1 MPNPQCP
8 VCLATEVTLFA
19 DIPNVPTHCNL
30 LWATA
35 EAACEAP
42 RGDIQLG
49 FCPTCGHIF
58 NAIFAPALMEYTQR
72 YENSLHFSPRFQSYA
87 MQLAQRLIE
96 KYALYNKTIIDIGCG
111 QGDFLDLLCEKG
123 QNQGIGFDPSYWP
136 NAEFTSRHLS
146 FVQDFYSEKYA
157 SYTADFICCRQVLE
171 HLHKPR
177 EFLLSIR
184 RAIGPKQGV
193 KIFFEVPNGLF
204 MLRDLSIWDIIYEHC
219 AYFCAGSLANLFQT
233 CGFEVLQVNEE
244 YAGQFIS
251 LEARPSPKTTFAE
264 QCWPGLPELT
274 QNVSSFSAN
283 FAQKIQLWQQ
293 DLAGFAQ
300 KQQRVVVWGAGSKGV
315 MFLNALPVQNS
326 IRYVVDINPRKQ
338 GMFVAGSGQEIV
350 SPAFLTTLR
359 PAVILIMNAIYEAE
373 IRQTMTNL
381 GLEAEFICV

>member
-1 MPNPQCP
+1 MPKTQCP
-8 VCLATEVTLFA
+8 ICLATEITLFA
-19 DIPNVPTHCNL
+19 EISNVPTHCNL
-30 LWATA
+30 LWSTA

-49 FCPTCGHIF
+49 FCPTCGHVF

-87 MQLAQRLIE
+87 IQLAQRLIE

-123 QNQGIGFDPSYWP
+123 QNRGIGFDPSYLP

-171 HLHKPR
+171 HIHKPR
-177 EFLLSIR
+177 EFLLSVR
-184 RAIGPKQGV
+184 RAIGSKQGA

-204 MLRDLSIWDIIYEHC
+204 MLRDLSIWDIIYEHY

-251 LEARPSPKTTFAE
+251 LEARPSSKTAFAD
-264 QCWPGLPELT
+264 QSWPGLTELT
-274 QNVSSFSAN
+274 QNITSFGAN
-283 FAQKIQLWQQ
+283 FTQKIQLWQQ
-293 DLAGFAQ
+293 YLARFAQ

-338 GMFVAGSGQEIV
+338 GMFVAGRGQEIV
-350 SPAFLTTLR
+350 APSFLATFH
-359 PAVILIMNAIYEAE
+359 PDVIIIMNAIYEAE
-373 IRQTMTNL
+373 IRQTMASF